1 MSHFVLE
8 YSDNIDA
15 QTLAIQSLFEK
26 LHTAARDSGIFPYKG
41 VRSRGY
47 VCHDY
52 RMADGNPRHM
62 FVHLSVLIGPGR
74 TMEEKEGV
82 AKQFFAIL
90 KQHFAKC
97 FDERGVAM
105 SFEMKELEP
114 VLKYNANNI
123 QDHLKGGAA

>member
-1 MSHFVLE
+1 MAHFILE

-15 QTLAIQSLFEK
+15 GTLQVQALFEK
-26 LHTAARDSGIFPYKG
+26 LHAAARDSGIFPYKG
-41 VRSRGY
+41 IRSRAY
-47 VCHDY
+47 PCHEY

-62 FVHLSVLIGPGR
+62 FVHLSVLLGPGR
-74 TMEEKEGV
+74 SMEEKEGV

-90 KQHFAKC
+90 KQHFARC

-105 SFEMKELEP
+105 SFEMRELEP

-123 QDHLKGGAA
+123 QDHLEGAGS